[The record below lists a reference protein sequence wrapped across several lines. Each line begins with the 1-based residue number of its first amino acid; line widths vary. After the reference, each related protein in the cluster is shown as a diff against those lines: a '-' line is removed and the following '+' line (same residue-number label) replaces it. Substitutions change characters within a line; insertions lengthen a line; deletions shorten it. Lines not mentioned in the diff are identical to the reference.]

1 MERERTAHRS
11 GAGKSAVC
19 TAVAVAASLLFMAA
33 GFSFGRLQRGYD
45 SRDNHI
51 YAALSSLDE
60 TKVDTI
66 LTGDVYASQN
76 VYFHITRCR
85 GKELVVD
92 EVQPDY
98 VLLDK
103 VQTGPEGTGLVWPYE
118 RGYGGFPL
126 GMDS

>member
-1 MERERTAHRS
+1 M
-11 GAGKSAVC
+11 
-19 TAVAVAASLLFMAA
+19 
-33 GFSFGRLQRGYD
+33 
-45 SRDNHI
+45 
-51 YAALSSLDE
+51 
-60 TKVDTI
+60 
-66 LTGDVYASQN
+66 YASQN

-118 RGYGGFPL
+118 RDTEDFPWEWIHEH
-126 GMDS
+126 MEVVFEDDMYIAYQVKE

>member
-1 MERERTAHRS
+1 
-11 GAGKSAVC
+11 
-19 TAVAVAASLLFMAA
+19 MAA
-33 GFSFGRLQRGYD
+33 GFLSDGYNAGYD

-85 GKELVVD
+85 GKELAVD

-118 RGYGGFPL
+118 RDTEDFPWEWIHEH
-126 GMDS
+126 MEVVFEDDMYIAYQVKE